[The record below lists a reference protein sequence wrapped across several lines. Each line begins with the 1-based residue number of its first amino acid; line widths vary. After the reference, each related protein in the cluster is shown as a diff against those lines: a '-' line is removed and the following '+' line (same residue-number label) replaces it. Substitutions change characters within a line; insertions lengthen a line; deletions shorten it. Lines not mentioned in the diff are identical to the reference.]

1 MINFFLLLILI
12 IKQLLLNLINIMI
25 QINERSLLLN
35 IVDMV
40 FFHLF
45 ILLFQKLLYML
56 DNNNHPLFI

>member
-25 QINERSLLLN
+25 QINERNLLLN
-35 IVDMV
+35 IINMV

-45 ILLFQKLLYML
+45 IQLFQKLLYML
-56 DNNNHPLFI
+56 DNNNHP